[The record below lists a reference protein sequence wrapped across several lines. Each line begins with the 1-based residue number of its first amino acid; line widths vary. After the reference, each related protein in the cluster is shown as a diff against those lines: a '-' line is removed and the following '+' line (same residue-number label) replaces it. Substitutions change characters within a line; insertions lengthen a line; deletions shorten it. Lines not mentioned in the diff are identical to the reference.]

1 MKISKFMC
9 AAFAAAMV
17 LAGCS
22 KEETPEEVSK
32 NYKSV
37 DVVISNVKMAT
48 KVGGT
53 DEALDNQKIQ
63 LNSLQF
69 FFSDGNSFYQAYNE
83 NREPADAYL
92 DGAELAALGE
102 DLKLSFHFLPSSV
115 KEVVV
120 VGNLSEIT
128 TNQKTGLD
136 RTLEIAH
143 NQDVTNFPL
152 YAEGALVQVGE
163 NTHQKDDNDHLSNVY
178 KVDLNVVPR
187 VARFEIK
194 KIGCNF
200 NGVTDQKIVVNSM
213 AFTDFYDKADFR
225 SGVVDIN
232 SFRAVNLVQ
241 KDIFD
246 YFNFS
251 MNASKWNNDYFDG
264 ADLKHPVVELTPDN
278 NEVAVNIAYNFFPA
292 SAPVHLLDITQQTG
306 SGDSATSDPAYIFTN
321 TYKMNSGVEIT
332 TFEPG
337 KIYRMNFV
345 FGIDKLTQQEKC
357 VDINV
362 QVASWD
368 VIEVTPGF

>member
-1 MKISKFMC
+1 MKIFNFISV
-9 AAFAAAMV
+9 AFAAAAV

-22 KEETPEEVSK
+22 KNETTEEVSK

-37 DVVISNVKMAT
+37 DVVISNVKMGT
-48 KVGGT
+48 KLGGT
-53 DEALDNQKIQ
+53 DTPLDNQKIQ

-69 FFSDGNSFYQAYNE
+69 FFSDGSTFYQAYNAD
-83 NREPADAYL
+83 REPADTYL
-92 DGAELAALGE
+92 DATELAALGD
-102 DLKLSFHFLPSSV
+102 DLSLSFHFLPSSV

-120 VGNLSEIT
+120 VGNLGEII

-136 RTLEIAH
+136 RTLEIQYT
-143 NQDVTNFPL
+143 QDVTNFPL

-163 NTHQKDDNDHLSNVY
+163 NTHQTNGDNHLSNVY

-200 NGVTDQKIVVNSM
+200 NGVTDQKIVVNSI
-213 AFTDFYDKADFR
+213 AFTDFYDKCDFR
-225 SGVVDIN
+225 TGSVDFS

-246 YFNFS
+246 YFNLS
-251 MNASKWNNDYFDG
+251 MNPSKWNNDYFDG
-264 ADLKHPVVELTPDN
+264 NDTKHPIVELTPAN
-278 NEVAVNIAYNFFPA
+278 NEINVNIAYNFFPA
-292 SAPVHLLDITQQTG
+292 GAPVHLLDITQHTG
-306 SGDSATSDPAYIFTN
+306 LGSSATSDPAYIFTN
-321 TYKMNSGVEIT
+321 TYKMNSGSEIT
-332 TFEPG
+332 NFEPG
-337 KIYRMNFV
+337 KIYRMNFI

-362 QVASWD
+362 QIASWD
-368 VIEVTPGF
+368 VIEVTPGY

>member
-1 MKISKFMC
+1 MKSSKFMF
-9 AAFAAAMV
+9 AAFAAAML

-22 KEETPEEVSK
+22 KEDASEEVAG

-37 DVVISNVKMAT
+37 DVTISNVKMDT
-48 KVGGT
+48 KLGGT
-53 DEALDNQKIQ
+53 DSPLDNQEIQ

-69 FFSDGNSFYQAYNE
+69 FFSDGNTFYQAFDE
-83 NREPADAYL
+83 NRNPANTYL
-92 DGAELAALGE
+92 DATELAALGGN
-102 DLKLSFHFLPSSV
+102 LSLSFHFLPSSV

-120 VGNLSEIT
+120 VGNLAEFT

-136 RTLEIAH
+136 GTLEIAK

-152 YAEGALVQVGE
+152 YAEGPLVQVGE
-163 NTHQKDDNDHLSNVY
+163 NTHQNNGDDHLSNVY

-200 NGVTDQKIVVNSM
+200 NGVVDQKIIVNSM
-213 AFTDFYDKADFR
+213 AFTDFYDKCDFR
-225 SGVVDIN
+225 TGAVDIA

-251 MNASKWNNDYFDG
+251 MNSSKWNNDYFDE
-264 ADLKHPVVELTPDN
+264 ADANHPVVELTPAN
-278 NEVAVNIAYNFFPA
+278 NEVQVNIAYNFFPA

-306 SGDSATSDPAYIFTN
+306 SGGSATSDPAYIFTN
-321 TYKMNSGVEIT
+321 TYKMNSGIEVSP
-332 TFEPG
+332 FEPG

-362 QVASWD
+362 DIASWD